1 MRPGLILMGAVALVI
16 AGCSQTTAIRILD
29 SIAGYSCIVSERV
42 AGAEPCPEP
51 EIAIPAPLFCKE
63 TIAGIE
69 CYSDERPFGLQ
80 PGWLRAGPPEI
91 GG

>member
-1 MRPGLILMGAVALVI
+1 MMVMGAVALVVG
-16 AGCSQTTAIRILD
+16 GCSQKTAIRILD
-29 SIAGYSCIVSERV
+29 NIAGYGCIVTERV

-51 EIAIPAPLFCKE
+51 VIPVAAPLFCKE
-63 TIAGIE
+63 TLAGIE

-91 GG
+91 EG